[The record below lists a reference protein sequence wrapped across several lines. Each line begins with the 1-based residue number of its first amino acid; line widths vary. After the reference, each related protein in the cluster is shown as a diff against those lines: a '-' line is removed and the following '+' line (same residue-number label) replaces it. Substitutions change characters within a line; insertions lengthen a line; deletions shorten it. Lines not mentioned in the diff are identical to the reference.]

1 MHKNNKAFTIV
12 EVLAVVVIIAILA
25 GVTIPGISKYVSNSK
40 ERYDDSL
47 NDQALVA
54 GKDFYTDHKSRIPNS
69 NSTKMTDVVTFKEL
83 ASLKYLSK
91 NFVDSDGRDC
101 MADSFVIVKNDGSG
115 PKYIS
120 CLICEG
126 FPHYREGSTC
136 GKYVSDNGSGKDY
149 DSIIK
154 NVSCSIN
161 GNPFYDTGDKKY
173 KIKLNRSGEIDHF
186 IVSNGGKSSEFTGS
200 PVNISYGISNIYA
213 VAGNNKQSCGIVTLS
228 RSTNKGELRATMY
241 LLTDELYNIA
251 KSRSLSSKELSGLK
265 KYTGHWT
272 NKNIYV
278 KLVYD
283 SSDFDKVSYEYNG
296 KNFNVGKSKYFV
308 IDAIKANEGKDK
320 SLKITG
326 VSDSV
331 NTVVDLSTSIDVT
344 KPVVSVSSSPNSWT
358 NGDVTVSSSSS
369 DSLSGVSNTY
379 YSYQD
384 TKNWSSVGTGASNSK
399 KYSINANDS
408 VDTKAYVRTLDNAGN
423 YSDVV
428 SAPVK
433 IDKIRP
439 NSPYVY
445 NVVNEKNISAM
456 RNNCSTKTNKR
467 ADSECQVCILFPYGV
482 AYSFSAKRTFYDF
495 GVSSGIRLKS
505 GSSDYYQENTWT
517 HNGNAP
523 QYSSWT
529 VPNGWSWRATNKHY
543 LSYININFG
552 IRTFDKAGNV
562 SYSTIV
568 HYYIY
573 DSKKT
578 SSYNSCVNRYGL

>member
-25 GVTIPGISKYVSNSK
+25 GVTIPGISKYVSSSK

-54 GKDFYTDHKSRIPNS
+54 GKDFYTDHKSRIPNT

-101 MADSFVIVKNDGSG
+101 MDESFVMVNNDGSG
-115 PKYIS
+115 PKYTS
-120 CLICEG
+120 CLICEDIK
-126 FPHYREGSTC
+126 HYSDGSTC
-136 GKYVSDNGSGKDY
+136 DNYVKNNDFDN
-149 DSIIK
+149 IIK
-154 NVSCSIN
+154 NVSCSTK
-161 GNPFYDTGDKKY
+161 GNPFYDTSDKKY
-173 KIKLNRSGEIDHF
+173 KIKITSSGNIDHF
-186 IVSNGGKSSEFTGS
+186 IVSNRGISSEFTAS
-200 PVNISYGISNIYA
+200 PVSISYGTSNIYA
-213 VAGNNKQSCGIVTLS
+213 VAGNNKKPCGTVTLS

-241 LLTDELYNIA
+241 LLTDELYNKA
-251 KSRSLSSKELSGLK
+251 KTSSLASKELNGLK

-296 KNFNVGKSKYFV
+296 KTFDVDGKYFV
-308 IDAIKANEGKDK
+308 IDAIKANEGENK

-423 YSDVV
+423 YSDTV
-428 SAPVK
+428 SAPIQ

-445 NVVNEKNISAM
+445 SIVNEKNISAM

-467 ADSECQVCILFPYGV
+467 ADSECQVGILFPYGV
-482 AYSFSAKRTFYDF
+482 AYGFSAKRTFYDF

-578 SSYNSCVNRYGL
+578 SSYNSCVSRYGL

>member
-1 MHKNNKAFTIV
+1 MDRNDKAFTIV

-25 GVTIPGISKYVSNSK
+25 GITIPGISKYVNSSK
-40 ERYDDSL
+40 ERYDNSL

-54 GKDFYTDHKSRIPNS
+54 GKDFYTDHKSRVPNT

-101 MADSFVIVKNDGSG
+101 MDDSFVIVKNDGSG
-115 PKYIS
+115 PKYTS

-126 FPHYREGSTC
+126 IKHYSKGSTC
-136 GKYVSDNGSGKDY
+136 DNYVKDNDSGKDY
-149 DSIIK
+149 DDIIK
-154 NVSCSIN
+154 NVSCSIK
-161 GNPFYDTGDKKY
+161 GKAFYDASDKKY
-173 KIKLNRSGEIDHF
+173 KIEITRSGNIDHF

-200 PVNISYGISNIYA
+200 PVTISYGTSNIYA
-213 VAGNNKQSCGIVTLS
+213 VAGNNKKSCGIVKLS
-228 RSTNKGELRATMY
+228 RNTNKGELRATMY
-241 LLTDELYNIA
+241 LLTDELYNKA
-251 KSRSLSSKELSGLK
+251 KTSSLTSKELNSIK
-265 KYTGHWT
+265 KYTGQWT

-296 KNFNVGKSKYFV
+296 KTFDVDGKYFV
-308 IDAIKANEGKDK
+308 IDAIKANEGENK
-320 SLKITG
+320 SLKVIG

-408 VDTKAYVRTLDNAGN
+408 VDTKTYVRALDKAGN
-423 YSDVV
+423 YSDTV
-428 SAPVK
+428 SAPVQ

-445 NVVNEKNISAM
+445 NIVNEKNISAM

-482 AYSFSAKRTFYDF
+482 AYSFSAKRTFYDY

-523 QYSSWT
+523 EYTSWT
-529 VPNGWSWRATNKHY
+529 VPNGWSWRATNNHY

-573 DSKKT
+573 DSKNT
-578 SSYNSCVNRYGL
+578 SSYSSCVSRYGL

>member
-40 ERYDDSL
+40 ERYDDFL

-54 GKDFYTDHKSRIPNS
+54 GKDFYTDHKSRIPNT

-101 MADSFVIVKNDGSG
+101 MDESFVMVNNDGSG
-115 PKYIS
+115 PKYTS

-126 FPHYREGSTC
+126 IKHYSEDSTC
-136 GKYVSDNGSGKDY
+136 DNYVKNNDSGKDY
-149 DSIIK
+149 DNIIK
-154 NVSCSIN
+154 NVSCSTN
-161 GNPFYDTGDKKY
+161 GNPFYDASDKKY
-173 KIKLNRSGEIDHF
+173 KIEITSSGNIDHF
-186 IVSNGGKSSEFTGS
+186 LVSNGGKSSEFTAS
-200 PVNISYGISNIYA
+200 PVNISYGTSNIYA
-213 VAGNNKQSCGIVTLS
+213 VAGNNKKFCGTVTLS

-241 LLTDELYNIA
+241 LLTDELYNKA
-251 KSRSLSSKELSGLK
+251 KTSSLASKELNGLK

-296 KNFNVGKSKYFV
+296 KTFDVDGKYFV
-308 IDAIKANEGKDK
+308 IDAIKANEGENK

-344 KPVVSVSSSPNSWT
+344 KPVVS
-358 NGDVTVSSSSS
+358 
-369 DSLSGVSNTY
+369 
-379 YSYQD
+379 
-384 TKNWSSVGTGASNSK
+384 
-399 KYSINANDS
+399 
-408 VDTKAYVRTLDNAGN
+408 
-423 YSDVV
+423 
-428 SAPVK
+428 APIQ

-445 NVVNEKNISAM
+445 SIVNEKNISAM

-578 SSYNSCVNRYGL
+578 SSYNSCVSRYGL

>member
-54 GKDFYTDHKSRIPNS
+54 GKDFYTDHKSRIPNT

-101 MADSFVIVKNDGSG
+101 MDESFVMVNNDGSG
-115 PKYIS
+115 PKYTS
-120 CLICEG
+120 CLICEDIK
-126 FPHYREGSTC
+126 HYSDGSTC
-136 GKYVSDNGSGKDY
+136 DNYVKNNDFDN
-149 DSIIK
+149 IIK
-154 NVSCSIN
+154 NVSCSTK
-161 GNPFYDTGDKKY
+161 GNPFYDTSDKKY
-173 KIKLNRSGEIDHF
+173 KIKITSSGNIDHF
-186 IVSNGGKSSEFTGS
+186 IVSNRGISSEFTAS
-200 PVNISYGISNIYA
+200 PVNISYGTSNIYA
-213 VAGNNKQSCGIVTLS
+213 VAGNNKKPCGTVTLF

-241 LLTDELYNIA
+241 LLTDELYNEA
-251 KSRSLSSKELSGLK
+251 KSRFLSSKELSGLK

-296 KNFNVGKSKYFV
+296 KTFDVDGKYFV
-308 IDAIKANEGKDK
+308 IDAIKANEGENK

-384 TKNWSSVGTGASNSK
+384 TKNWSSVGTEASNSK

-408 VDTKAYVRTLDNAGN
+408 VDTKAYVRTLDKAGN
-423 YSDVV
+423 YSDTV

-445 NVVNEKNISAM
+445 SIVNEKNISAM

-578 SSYNSCVNRYGL
+578 SSYNSCVSRYGL

>member
-25 GVTIPGISKYVSNSK
+25 GVTIPGISKYVSSSK

-54 GKDFYTDHKSRIPNS
+54 GKDFYTDHKSRIPNT

-101 MADSFVIVKNDGSG
+101 MDESFVMVNNDGSG
-115 PKYIS
+115 PKYTS

-126 FPHYREGSTC
+126 IKHYSEDSTC
-136 GKYVSDNGSGKDY
+136 DNYVKNNDSGKDY
-149 DSIIK
+149 DNIIK
-154 NVSCSIN
+154 NVSCSTN
-161 GNPFYDTGDKKY
+161 GNPFYDTSDKKY
-173 KIKLNRSGEIDHF
+173 KIKITSSGEIDHF
-186 IVSNGGKSSEFTGS
+186 IVSNRGISSEFTGS
-200 PVNISYGISNIYA
+200 FVNISYGTSNIYA
-213 VAGNNKQSCGIVTLS
+213 VAGNNKKFCGTVTLS

-241 LLTDELYNIA
+241 LLTDELYNEA

-296 KNFNVGKSKYFV
+296 KTFDVDGKYFV
-308 IDAIKANEGKDK
+308 IDAIKANEGENK

-384 TKNWSSVGTGASNSK
+384 TKNWSSVGTGVSNSK

-445 NVVNEKNISAM
+445 SIVNEKNISAM

-505 GSSDYYQENTWT
+505 
-517 HNGNAP
+517 
-523 QYSSWT
+523 
-529 VPNGWSWRATNKHY
+529 
-543 LSYININFG
+543 
-552 IRTFDKAGNV
+552 
-562 SYSTIV
+562 
-568 HYYIY
+568 
-573 DSKKT
+573 
-578 SSYNSCVNRYGL
+578 